1 MKELFQ
7 KMFKLSNTELYRVL
21 EERLQNGRKT
31 FIVTANPETF
41 MNLCQIPQLY
51 NRMFDDN
58 TMMTPDGEG
67 IVYAARKLNYKLWG
81 KIAGVETVQKLLE
94 LGDRFGSKAYFFG
107 AKQEVLDRLANKL
120 RVQYPHLEIVG
131 LQNGYVENREPIF
144 EDMQQKTPDLI
155 FVALGVPCQEEE
167 IAKHIDSFQKGI
179 FIGCGGSLDVLS
191 GTKCRAPQWLI
202 NLKLEWL
209 YRLAKEPS
217 RIKRFWQN
225 NVMFLLRV
233 RKEKRRLS

>member
-94 LGDRFGSKAYFFG
+94 LGDRF
-107 AKQEVLDRLANKL
+107 V
-120 RVQYPHLEIVG
+120 
-131 LQNGYVENREPIF
+131 
-144 EDMQQKTPDLI
+144 
-155 FVALGVPCQEEE
+155 
-167 IAKHIDSFQKGI
+167 
-179 FIGCGGSLDVLS
+179 
-191 GTKCRAPQWLI
+191 
-202 NLKLEWL
+202 
-209 YRLAKEPS
+209 
-217 RIKRFWQN
+217 
-225 NVMFLLRV
+225 
-233 RKEKRRLS
+233 